1 MAKPTRAS
9 SNGAEPSALDRIR
22 AKREA
27 IASETTEIFDIPGYD
42 GELCAR
48 YRRMEW
54 TEVRKVAERAQGS
67 RHPQKELH
75 GQADIIAS
83 ACVEL
88 LLRTDPNDPEHFER
102 LGEVDGEPVRYDVN
116 LCQMMEWNDI
126 KTARDTVRAMFG
138 NDMALSMHHAVLM
151 AWMSGVAK
159 KVIEEEGIDPNF
171 VTTLPSE
178 LPDSSSQ

>member
-9 SNGAEPSALDRIR
+9 TNGSPSALERIR

-42 GELCAR
+42 GDLCAR

-54 TEVRKVAERAQGS
+54 TEVRKVAERAAGS
-67 RHPQKELH
+67 RHPQSELH
-75 GQADIIAS
+75 GQADIIAA

-102 LGEVDGEPVRYDVN
+102 LGEVDGEPVRYDSN
-116 LCQMMEWNDI
+116 LCQMMEWPDI
-126 KTARDTVRAMFG
+126 KSARETVRALFG
-138 NDMALSMHHAVLM
+138 NDMAISMHHSVIL

-159 KVIEEEGIDPNF
+159 KTIDEEGVDPNF
-171 VTTLPSE
+171 VVTLQSE
-178 LPDSSSQ
+178 PPVSS